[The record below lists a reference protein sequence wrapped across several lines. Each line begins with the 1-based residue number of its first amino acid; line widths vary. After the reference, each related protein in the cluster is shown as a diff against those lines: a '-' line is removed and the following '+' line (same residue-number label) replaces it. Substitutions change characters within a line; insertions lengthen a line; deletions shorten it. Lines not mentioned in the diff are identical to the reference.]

1 MKSQKKKEKINIR
14 KNKIKSNIN
23 KYIFINLEI
32 NNNKMV

>member
-1 MKSQKKKEKINIR
+1 MKSQKQKEKINIR